1 MTISDRIFDRLKQL
15 SMTQKEFAERTGIQ
29 QSTISEWKKN
39 KTNPS
44 SEKIL
49 GICKVLE
56 VTPEWLLSG
65 VDAAAS
71 REKNLRYYVVD
82 ISSDMGQLIMEFNR
96 LDKSQQDRI
105 MGYVEAFAAMKETG
119 KTSDK

>member
-15 SMTQKEFAERTGIQ
+15 SMTQKELAERTGIQ

-49 GICKVLE
+49 GICNVLK

-105 MGYVEAFAAMKETG
+105 MGYVEAFAAMKE
-119 KTSDK
+119 KRKMSDE